1 MSSVTFAADAEGTGP
16 LLALRLP
23 LRRVLAIDAFR
34 GLTILAMIFVNTL
47 EDVQGMPSW
56 LYHTPE
62 NSDGLTFPDLVFPAF
77 LFIVG
82 MSIPFAT
89 AQRLAAGDTV
99 WRLLRHVLMRT
110 LGLLV
115 LGVFMV
121 NAEEGYNERAMP
133 LSIGLWSL
141 LFYISALMVW
151 GVYQFQNKA
160 LAAALRM
167 AGVAGLVALALL
179 FRGGDDGSVR
189 LSPQWWGILGL
200 IGWSYLFASAM
211 YLLGRGRV
219 MPLMIGLFL
228 WLIYYC
234 LAQMDAVQASPV
246 LQLLAGQ
253 SENAVHISI
262 VLCGVM
268 TTLFFF
274 DASGEGTPQRFGSA
288 ALFGAGASRPWSSV
302 SAVLW
307 SIQDLGHAKLGALQR
322 GPMRRAVCFSLLADR
337 PQRGAWLDRF
347 PPSCGR
353 QSAPGLHAAQYRRR
367 ADEVPAPGFARAVDG
382 GHDRLGLG
390 DRLCLLR
397 SRVRTSHAHQAATI
411 AS

>member
-1 MSSVTFAADAEGTGP
+1 MSSVTFVADAESTG
-16 LLALRLP
+16 LLLPLRLP

-56 LYHTPE
+56 LYHAPE
-62 NSDGLTFPDLVFPAF
+62 NSDGMTFPDLVFPAF

-89 AQRLAAGDTV
+89 AQRLAAGDTF
-99 WRLLRHVLMRT
+99 WQLLRHVLMRT

-121 NAEEGYNERAMP
+121 NAEEGYNEQAMP

-141 LFYISALMVW
+141 LFYTSALLVW
-151 GVYQFQNKA
+151 GVYRFQNKV
-160 LAAALRM
+160 LAASLRV

-179 FRGGDDGSVR
+179 FRGGEDGSVR
-189 LSPQWWGILGL
+189 LSPQWWGILGI

-219 MPLMIGLFL
+219 MALMIGLL
-228 WLIYYC
+228 LLLIYYC
-234 LAQMDAVQASPV
+234 LAQLDAVQSSPI
-246 LQLLAGQ
+246 LHLLAGQ
-253 SENAVHISI
+253 SENAVHTSM

-274 DASGEGTPQRFGSA
+274 NASGDGTPQRFGSA
-288 ALFGAGASRPWSSV
+288 LLVALALLA
-302 SAVLW
+302 
-307 SIQDLGHAKLGALQR
+307 LGALLQPYY
-322 GPMRRAVCFSLLADR
+322 GVSKTNATPSWALYSAALCIVLFAFLYWLIDL
-337 PQRGAWLDRF
+337 RGAQGWTAFLRPAAANPLLIYMLPNIVAALMKCLHLQF
-347 PPSCGR
+347 PALLTAGTT
-353 QSAPGLHAAQYRRR
+353 GL
-367 ADEVPAPGFARAVDG
+367 VWAVTYAFVFLALA
-382 GHDRLGLG
+382 HRMRIRLQL
-390 DRLCLLR
+390 
-397 SRVRTSHAHQAATI
+397 
-411 AS
+411 

>member
-1 MSSVTFAADAEGTGP
+1 MSSVTFAADAEGIGP

-47 EDVQGMPSW
+47 EDVHGMPSW

-62 NSDGLTFPDLVFPAF
+62 NSEGLTFPDLVFPAF

-141 LFYISALMVW
+141 LFYTSALMVW

-160 LAAALRM
+160 LAAGLRV
-167 AGVAGLVALALL
+167 AGVAGLIALALL
-179 FRGGDDGSVR
+179 FRGGDDGSVP

-211 YLLGRGRV
+211 YLLGRGRI

-253 SENAVHISI
+253 SDNAAHISI

-274 DASGEGTPQRFGSA
+274 DASGEETPQRFGSA
-288 ALFGAGASRPWSSV
+288 ALLALTLVG
-302 SAVLW
+302 
-307 SIQDLGHAKLGALQR
+307 LGALLQPYY
-322 GPMRRAVCFSLLADR
+322 GVSKTWGTPSWAFYSAALCVVLFAFLYWLIDL
-337 PQRGAWLDRF
+337 RGARGWTVFLR
-347 PPSCGR
+347 PAAANPLLIYMLPNIVAALMKC
-353 QSAPGLHAAQYRRR
+353 LH
-367 ADEVPAPGFARAVDG
+367 
-382 GHDRLGLG
+382 LGLPASFTEG
-390 DRLCLLR
+390 MTGLVWAIAYAFCVLAFAHHMRIRLQL
-397 SRVRTSHAHQAATI
+397 
-411 AS
+411 

>member
-160 LAAALRM
+160 LAAALRV
-167 AGVAGLVALALL
+167 AGVAGLVALAL
-179 FRGGDDGSVR
+179 
-189 LSPQWWGILGL
+189 I
-200 IGWSYLFASAM
+200 
-211 YLLGRGRV
+211 
-219 MPLMIGLFL
+219 
-228 WLIYYC
+228 
-234 LAQMDAVQASPV
+234 
-246 LQLLAGQ
+246 
-253 SENAVHISI
+253 
-262 VLCGVM
+262 
-268 TTLFFF
+268 
-274 DASGEGTPQRFGSA
+274 
-288 ALFGAGASRPWSSV
+288 
-302 SAVLW
+302 
-307 SIQDLGHAKLGALQR
+307 
-322 GPMRRAVCFSLLADR
+322 
-337 PQRGAWLDRF
+337 
-347 PPSCGR
+347 R
-353 QSAPGLHAAQYRRR
+353 QSASRSVRTP
-367 ADEVPAPGFARAVDG
+367 DG
-382 GHDRLGLG
+382 GTRVGRSPRDPSPCRPRRPDGWPRRTDRCPTPGP
-390 DRLCLLR
+390 
-397 SRVRTSHAHQAATI
+397 
-411 AS
+411 